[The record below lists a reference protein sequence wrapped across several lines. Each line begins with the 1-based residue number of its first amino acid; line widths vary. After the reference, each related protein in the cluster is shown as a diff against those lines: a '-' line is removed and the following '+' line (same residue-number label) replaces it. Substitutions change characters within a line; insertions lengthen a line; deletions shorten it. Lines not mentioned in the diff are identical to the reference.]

1 MQSIVDRLL
10 AHLAPPTTNTA
21 LPSAAASLA
30 AVGQTA
36 KGSQSTDPST
46 TSASITLSPA
56 YRLLIAQKI
65 LSVISFDTY
74 VNVSDFEWV
83 VSVLVDVAYVS
94 NVNVGAE
101 VKSLL
106 LDVVGRVRSVRGFAV
121 DVLEKALDDENLIEK
136 SRESGA
142 EAGLVEAAVW
152 ICGEYARSVHL
163 RARDSFPTLTVL

>member
-1 MQSIVDRLL
+1 
-10 AHLAPPTTNTA
+10 
-21 LPSAAASLA
+21 
-30 AVGQTA
+30 
-36 KGSQSTDPST
+36 
-46 TSASITLSPA
+46 
-56 YRLLIAQKI
+56 
-65 LSVISFDTY
+65 
-74 VNVSDFEWV
+74 V

-101 VKSLL
+101 VKSLS